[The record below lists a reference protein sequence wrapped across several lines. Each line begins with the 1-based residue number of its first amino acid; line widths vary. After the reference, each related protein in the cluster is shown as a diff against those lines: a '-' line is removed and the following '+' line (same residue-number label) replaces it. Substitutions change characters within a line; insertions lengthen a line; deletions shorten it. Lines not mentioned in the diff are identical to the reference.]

1 MSLQNINSYTYSPGF
16 QLGQYHNAVLCISG
30 NLINLYL
37 DGNLVATQTNT
48 SNVLTNYS
56 TINQI
61 LIGCAGNKSCGFS
74 GYLDDFRMYNYTLN
88 STQVS
93 NLYLNRNIVAYYPFD
108 NSLNG
113 LTPNYTTL
121 NYDAKLIGTANIS
134 STTGNYIKG
143 TGALSLTNT
152 AGVAATSYITST
164 SGFLT
169 SATNGL
175 SISLWFKATGVTGRR
190 MRIFDLCTSAG
201 TQGLYIDIS
210 GTNQFITN
218 YNSAFN
224 TAPITTTTTTIFQ
237 PSTITGLALWLDAD
251 TSSNFTN
258 TNPSSGGAVA
268 WNDRSGNNRNA
279 VNSSG
284 CTIQMSTFNEKP
296 SIYFPPSS
304 QRLTISNLTLDTF
317 PLTYF
322 AVFNWRSTSNSNT
335 NSLLSTTY
343 PPYYNLQFYQ
353 HFTTDGY
360 QFASGVTGGQ
370 ANASLV
376 SNSFSSTLLSTF
388 TLVTLQLNSPN
399 NYVLNINGSSSVGAG
414 YNFSAYPSESAG
426 KSTSAFIQSLLGMY
440 VSEMLLYQGTT
451 LNQPQYQKVEGY
463 LAWKWGLNDKLPTTH
478 PYYTTLSPTLP
489 TGYAYYFKFR
499 TDLSNSGTFAYE
511 IPVVLKATGN
521 IPATGSPT
529 TSNVPIIGTISS
541 NTCLTIPSG
550 GPYVYFPAFG
560 ISPTTPPPS
569 NFSFGYW
576 CYMNGRTSFD
586 VNNFQFADGTF
597 NNNYFFD
604 CNFVT
609 TGDIRTFLK
618 NNNVF
623 TSIFGDIPNYNAKWI
638 HMFYTFEG
646 RTIKFYINGIIAYTY
661 TSTYDFNVL
670 SNYYMIIGRD
680 NVGRYFTQCGIRELL
695 MYYRTLSDAEI
706 TNIYNITA

>member
-190 MRIFDLCTSAG
+190 MRIFDLCTAAG
-201 TQGLYIDIS
+201 TQGLYVDIS

-224 TAPITTTTTTIFQ
+224 TAPITSTFQ
-237 PSTITGLALWLDAD
+237 PSTITGLQLWLDAA
-251 TSSNFTN
+251 TASTFTN
-258 TNPSSGGAVA
+258 TNPSTGGAVA
-268 WNDRSGNNRNA
+268 WNDRSGNDRNA

-304 QRLTISNLTLDTF
+304 QQLTISSLTLDTF

-322 AVFNWRSTSNSNT
+322 AVFNWQSTSNSST

-353 HFTTDGY
+353 HFTTSGY

-414 YNFSAYPSESAG
+414 SNFSAYPSEQNG
-426 KSTSAFIQSLLGMY
+426 KSTSVFIQGLLGMY

-451 LNQPQYQKVEGY
+451 LTQTQYQQVEGY
-463 LAWKWGLNDKLPTTH
+463 LAKKWGLESSLPVAH
-478 PYYTTLSPTLP
+478 PYYIPPIMPTDYL
-489 TGYAYYFKFR
+489 YYFKFR
-499 TDLSNSGTFAYE
+499 GDAVNYGSLASSVPTASYSGS
-511 IPVVLKATGN
+511 
-521 IPATGSPT
+521 SP
-529 TSNVPIIGTISS
+529 NPNGTAGGK
-541 NTCLTIPSG
+541 TCLRVPTG
-550 GPYVYFPAFG
+550 GDYVYFPAFG
-560 ISPTTPPPS
+560 SISTTPPPS
-569 NFSFGYW
+569 KFSFGYW
-576 CYMNGRTSFD
+576 IYTVILNGNSTHSIGDKKFASINGSVIWMSFIGGPD
-586 VNNFQFADGTF
+586 SKLYNNIYPTGGFLSTTTNFA
-597 NNNYFFD
+597 NQW
-604 CNFVT
+604 V
-609 TGDIRTFLK
+609 
-618 NNNVF
+618 
-623 TSIFGDIPNYNAKWI
+623 
-638 HMFYTFEG
+638 HMFYTIEPNG
-646 RTIKFYINGIIAYTY
+646 TNKTIKCYRNGSLIL
-661 TSTYDFNVL
+661 TSTNANFTGL
-670 SNYYMIIGRD
+670 SDYYMILGRAGD
-680 NVGRYFTQCGIRELL
+680 SSSRIFTNSGMREFVL
-695 MYYRTLSDAEI
+695 YNRTLSAEEVSA
-706 TNIYNITA
+706 IYVLTA

>member
-1 MSLQNINSYTYSPGF
+1 VYSISGTTHTIFLDNSAIAINASAGNIFTNYQNI
-16 QLGQYHNAVLCISG
+16 
-30 NLINLYL
+30 
-37 DGNLVATQTNT
+37 
-48 SNVLTNYS
+48 
-56 TINQI
+56 
-61 LIGCAGNKSCGFS
+61 
-74 GYLDDFRMYNYTLN
+74 
-88 STQVS
+88 S
-93 NLYLNRNIVAYYPFD
+93 NLF
-108 NSLNG
+108 
-113 LTPNYTTL
+113 
-121 NYDAKLIGTANIS
+121 IGTAGDLSYGYTGLIDEFKIFNRAL
-134 STTGNYIKG
+134 TT
-143 TGALSLTNT
+143 SD
-152 AGVAATSYITST
+152 V
-164 SGFLT
+164 
-169 SATNGL
+169 SA
-175 SISLWFKATGVTGRR
+175 I
-190 MRIFDLCTSAG
+190 
-201 TQGLYIDIS
+201 
-210 GTNQFITN
+210 
-218 YNSAFN
+218 YNSAN
-224 TAPITTTTTTIFQ
+224 VSPITTFL
-237 PSTITGLALWLDAD
+237 PSSISGLQLWLDAA
-251 TSSNFTN
+251 TSSTFTN

-284 CTIQMSTFNEKP
+284 CTINMSTFNGKP

-304 QRLTISNLTLDTF
+304 QQLTISNLTLDTF

-322 AVFNWRSTSNSNT
+322 AVFNWQSTSNSNT
-335 NSLLSTTY
+335 NTLLSTTY

-353 HFTTDGY
+353 GFGTSGY
-360 QFASGVTGGQ
+360 QFSSGVTGGQ
-370 ANASLV
+370 ANASLN
-376 SNSFSSTLLSTF
+376 SNVFSSTLLSTF
-388 TLVTLQLNSPN
+388 TLVTLQLVSPN
-399 NYVLNINGSSSVGAG
+399 NYVLNINGSSSIGG
-414 YNFSAYPSESAG
+414 GSNFSAYPSESAG

-451 LNQPQYQKVEGY
+451 LNQPQYQQVEGY

-478 PYYTTLSPTLP
+478 PYYTTLSITMPTD
-489 TGYAYYFKFR
+489 YAYYFKFR
-499 TDLSNSGTFAYE
+499 TDLSNSGTFAYA

-541 NTCLTIPSG
+541 NKCLTIPSG
-550 GPYVYFPAFG
+550 GPFVYFPAFG

-576 CYMNGRTSFD
+576 CYMNGRTSFA

-680 NVGRYFTQCGIRELL
+680 NVGRYFTQCGIRELF
-695 MYYRTLSDAEI
+695 MYYRTLSATEI
-706 TNIYNITA
+706 NAIYNITA